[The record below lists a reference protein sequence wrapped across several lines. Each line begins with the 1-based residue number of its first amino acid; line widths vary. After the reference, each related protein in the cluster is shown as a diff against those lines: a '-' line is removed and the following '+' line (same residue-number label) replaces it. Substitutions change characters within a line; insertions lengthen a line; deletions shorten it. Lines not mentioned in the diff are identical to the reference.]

1 VANYVEGQFGSLSFG
16 SNSALVSLNANLGS
30 KIRFA
35 SAQTHPAKLFRIR
48 NGEMTYLNGWANIE
62 NYTDRVEQYARQG
75 DQDGDAYLLLDVV
88 TGKVV
93 RSFKLEAPVVAK
105 EVVDF

>member
-1 VANYVEGQFGSLSFG
+1 MRPDTGIDLGWGLS
-16 SNSALVSLNANLGS
+16 APNLTAGLGC

-35 SAQTHPAKLFRIR
+35 SAQEHPAKLFRIR
-48 NGEMTYLNGWANIE
+48 NGELTYINGWKGVE
-62 NYTDRVEQYARQG
+62 NYTDRVEKDARNG
-75 DQDGDAYLLLDVV
+75 DLDGDAYLLLDVV

-93 RSFKLEAPVVAK
+93 RSFKLQAPVVEK

>member
-1 VANYVEGQFGSLSFG
+1 MAG
-16 SNSALVSLNANLGS
+16 LGC
-30 KIRFA
+30 KIRFENA
-35 SAQTHPAKLFRIR
+35 EAHPAKLFRIR
-48 NGEMTYLNGWANIE
+48 SGELTYLNGWMNVE
-62 NYTDRVEQYARQG
+62 NYTDRVEEYARK
-75 DQDGDAYLLLDVV
+75 DDKDGDAYLLLDVV